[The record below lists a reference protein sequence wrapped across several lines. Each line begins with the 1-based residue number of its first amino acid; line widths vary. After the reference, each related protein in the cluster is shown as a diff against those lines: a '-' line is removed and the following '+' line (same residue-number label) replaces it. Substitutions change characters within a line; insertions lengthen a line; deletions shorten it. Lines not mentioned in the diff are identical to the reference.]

1 MPTFCEIEE
10 ALANVRGDIVNA
22 RQLRDRSVQQIGQAN
37 ASLGNIPT
45 TYGSVISAIDAAAGT
60 DPAYADLK
68 LRKDKMVAEYVAL
81 KAEVQAAVDALDALP

>member
-37 ASLGNIPT
+37 ASLGNIPA
-45 TYGSVISAIDAAAGT
+45 TYGAVIDAIDAAAGS
-60 DPAYADLK
+60 DAAYAALK
-68 LRKDKMVAEYVAL
+68 LRKDKMVAEYVTL